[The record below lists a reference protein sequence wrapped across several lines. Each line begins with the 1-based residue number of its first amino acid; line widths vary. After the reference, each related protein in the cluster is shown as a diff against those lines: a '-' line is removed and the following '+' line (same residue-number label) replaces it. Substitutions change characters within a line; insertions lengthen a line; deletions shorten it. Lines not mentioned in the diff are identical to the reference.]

1 MTTPRIVTPTLPPF
15 GELQRRDPP
24 RIAASLSMPLMDAR
38 REVDVLLTRAS
49 NVTLAHVMAHP
60 EIRPDPRG
68 YLVYSDWLERR
79 LKGEPVA
86 YLLGYREFY
95 GLNFKV
101 SSAVLIPRPETEL
114 LVELALE
121 RLAEGPALSILDL
134 GTGTGCIAVT
144 LAKLRPL
151 ARVVAVDVSPEA
163 LAVAKENAAQH
174 DAVHIEFQEGNWF
187 APVAGRRFD
196 LVVSNPPYVGE
207 GDPHISSGDLRF
219 EPRAALA
226 AGSDGLEM
234 LRNIIADAPKHLC
247 AAGTLLL
254 EHGYD
259 QAIEVRSLLER
270 QGFVDVATHEDLGGI
285 PRVSLGRWLTLTS

>member
-1 MTTPRIVTPTLPPF
+1 M
-15 GELQRRDPP
+15 
-24 RIAASLSMPLMDAR
+24 
-38 REVDVLLTRAS
+38 LLTRAS

-60 EIRPDPRG
+60 EMRPDPRA
-68 YLVYSDWLERR
+68 YCVYSDWLERR

-101 SSAVLIPRPETEL
+101 SPAVLIPRPETEL

-121 RLAEGPALSILDL
+121 RVAEDRALSILDL
-134 GTGTGCIAVT
+134 GTGSWMHSRNACQTTAASPCRRNRCVARGFGGCKGKCCAT
-144 LAKLRPL
+144 WRRSY
-151 ARVVAVDVSPEA
+151 RVPRRQLVR
-163 LAVAKENAAQH
+163 
-174 DAVHIEFQEGNWF
+174 
-187 APVAGRRFD
+187 AGRRRD
-196 LVVSNPPYVGE
+196 ASILVVSNPPYVGE
-207 GDPHISSGDLRF
+207 GDPHIGRGDLRF

-259 QAIEVRSLLER
+259 QAIERALPARAARFCGRGYPRRPRGYSARDAGPLVDANVLKPLPCDLHER
-270 QGFVDVATHEDLGGI
+270 Y
-285 PRVSLGRWLTLTS
+285 R

>member
-1 MTTPRIVTPTLPPF
+1 MTTPPIVTLPIPPF

-24 RIAASLSMPLMDAR
+24 RIAASLSMPLTDAR

-95 GLNFKV
+95 GLDFKV
-101 SSAVLIPRPETEL
+101 SPAVLIPRPETEL

-121 RLAEGPALSILDL
+121 RVADGRAPSILDL
-134 GTGTGCIAVT
+134 GTGSGCIAVT

-151 ARVVAVDVSPEA
+151 ARIVAVDVSPEA
-163 LAVAKENAAQH
+163 LAVARENAAQH
-174 DAVHIEFQEGNWF
+174 GVGHIEFREGNWF

-196 LVVSNPPYVGE
+196 LVVANPPYVGE
-207 GDPHISSGDLRF
+207 SDPHIGIGDPRF
-219 EPRAALA
+219 EPRTALA

-234 LRNIIADAPKHLC
+234 LRNIVADAPNHLC
-247 AAGTLLL
+247 AAGTLFL
-254 EHGYD
+254 EHGYN
-259 QAIEVRSLLER
+259 QAVDVRALLKR
-270 QGFVDVATHEDLGGI
+270 QGFVDVATRVDLGGI

>member
-1 MTTPRIVTPTLPPF
+1 M
-15 GELQRRDPP
+15 
-24 RIAASLSMPLMDAR
+24 SLTDAR

-60 EIRPDPRG
+60 EKHPEPRS

-121 RLAEGPALSILDL
+121 RVAEGRALSILDL
-134 GTGTGCIAVT
+134 GTGSGCIAVT

-151 ARVVAVDVSPEA
+151 ARVVAVDVSQEA

-174 DAVHIEFQEGNWF
+174 GVGHIEFREGNWF

-196 LVVSNPPYVGE
+196 LVVANPPYVGA
-207 GDPHISSGDLRF
+207 GDPHIGIGDLRF

-226 AGSDGLEM
+226 AGFDGLEM
-234 LRNIIADAPKHLC
+234 LRSIIADAPNHLC

-254 EHGYD
+254 EHGYN
-259 QAIEVRSLLER
+259 QAIDVRSLLER
-270 QGFVDVATHEDLGGI
+270 QGFVDVATHEDFGGI
-285 PRVSLGRWLTLTS
+285 PRVSLGCWLTLTS